1 MQRQI
6 QIIIIILLFPILNFG
21 QDFKLDYKP
30 KKIRKEIRK
39 IARKIGIGEEIHS
52 KSVGFGGERTS
63 RYDRFELL
71 AKKATM
77 EELVEL
83 MGHPKPAVRGY
94 AFWGLAKKHYKN
106 LEDIFVKHANDEEYV
121 LLVEGCM
128 ASEIRVIDFMRFVV
142 MPQMLDTECKKLDD
156 SAFDRVS
163 AKRVILQ
170 KMKKEGSSEQRLQRQ

>member
-39 IARKIGIGEEIHS
+39 IAKKIGKGKEIHS
-52 KSVGFGGERTS
+52 KAIGFGGERTS
-63 RYDRFELL
+63 QYDRFELL
-71 AKKATM
+71 TKKATI

-83 MGHPKPAVRGY
+83 MEHPKPAVRGY
-94 AFWGLAKKHYKN
+94 AFWGLAKKHYKD
-106 LEDIFVKHANDEEYV
+106 LEEIFVRHANDEELV
-121 LLVEGCM
+121 LQQQGCM
-128 ASEIRVIDFMRFVV
+128 AGDVPVIDFMRWVV
-142 MPQMLDTECKKLDD
+142 MPQMLDTECKKLDN

-163 AKRVILQ
+163 ANRVILQ